1 MEGEI
6 EMKMPDSYADMKAE
20 ELMFSGGS
28 ERKDLCNHLIWA
40 SVGLGICG
48 AGMASIGFGAAKDAE
63 KEEARILNN
72 KSDEYALTGAEKEAA
87 LNGARRSQ
95 IAGNIV
101 GLVGVLAITA
111 SLGCFIASEIEGHD
125 LV

>member
-1 MEGEI
+1 MEGEM

-28 ERKDLCNHLIWA
+28 ERKDLCNDLCGA
-40 SVGLGICG
+40 SFGLGFCG
-48 AGMASIGFGAAKDAE
+48 AGMAWIGFGAAKDAE
-63 KEEARILNN
+63 KEEVRLSN
-72 KSDEYALTGAEKEAA
+72 KGRDTNGLTDADMKA

-95 IAGNIV
+95 LIGNIV
-101 GLVGVLAITA
+101 GFVGGVALVA
-111 SLGCFIASEIEGHD
+111 SLGCFIASEIEGRD

>member
-1 MEGEI
+1 MIGMEGEI

-28 ERKDLCNHLIWA
+28 ERKDLCNDLIGA
-40 SVGLGICG
+40 SVGLGFCG
-48 AGMASIGFGAAKDAE
+48 AGMAWIGSGAAKDAE
-63 KEEARILNN
+63 KEEVRILNDR
-72 KSDEYALTGAEKEAA
+72 SLTDAEKEAP